1 MSDLTV
7 LVSPTPLY
15 PKQSPLGFNFA
26 RLNRSQNDLSRPVM
40 VTLESVDT
48 DEDGPRSPVEVSS
61 LNTAFLSPPR
71 KSFRARP
78 PQRPASAPPLTASLP
93 SSEPASPITPP
104 IADIVPRRFFSTST
118 PLDRSELS
126 RPPPPLFRP
135 TTFWRRTKRSGVAG
149 ASYSPSSH
157 LIRRSTFIA
166 AGLSLDKPEADL
178 SALGVESRVQFIVL
192 VPDYNPQ

>member
-15 PKQSPLGFNFA
+15 PKQNSLGFNFA
-26 RLNRSQNDLSRPVM
+26 RRSQNDLAARPVM
-40 VTLESVDT
+40 VILESVDL
-48 DEDGPRSPVEVSS
+48 DEDGPRSPVEVSD
-61 LNTAFLSPPR
+61 LNAAFLSPPR
-71 KSFRARP
+71 RTYKASRSP
-78 PQRPASAPPLTASLP
+78 SLQRPASAPPLTVLP
-93 SSEPASPITPP
+93 TSSESLDTPP
-104 IADIVPRRFFSTST
+104 IADVPRRVSSSST
-118 PLDRSELS
+118 PTDRSELS

-135 TTFWRRTKRSGVAG
+135 TTFWRRTKRSGVAS

-192 VPDYNPQ
+192 GPDYNPQ